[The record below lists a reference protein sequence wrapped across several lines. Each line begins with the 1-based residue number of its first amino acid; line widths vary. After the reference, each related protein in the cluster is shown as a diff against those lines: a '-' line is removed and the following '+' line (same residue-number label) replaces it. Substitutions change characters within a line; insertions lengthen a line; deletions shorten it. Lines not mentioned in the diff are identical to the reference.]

1 MRYTGLQWSVV
12 LRDNRVVAEFSLD
25 VVPSI
30 TGCPCVCP
38 AAQSL
43 RWDLYNLWPPILIF
57 PPPRVHTILMNLEN
71 IDTPLEE
78 AAEYLLL
85 LHPVHSILGW
95 RRCFW
100 SDEERISIRGSS
112 RPNIWD
118 QISNTIVRPSNNPNI
133 HPPSFIYSTLQT
145 ELSIISSAKS
155 YFPVLGV

>member
-1 MRYTGLQWSVV
+1 MLFHRSPAV
-12 LRDNRVVAEFSLD
+12 RVFVRLHNLWDETCTISDRRFSSFLLL
-25 VVPSI
+25 VFSHNPPS
-30 TGCPCVCP
+30 
-38 AAQSL
+38 
-43 RWDLYNLWPPILIF
+43 YNLPY
-57 PPPRVHTILMNLEN
+57 HTILMNLEN

-100 SDEERISIRGSS
+100 SDEERISISWWRERQ

-118 QISNTIVRPSNNPNI
+118 QISNTIVCPSNNPNI